1 MRIGKYKKLFTALL
15 LLVVLYVGLALA
27 LQAIGLD
34 NAQAF
39 IEQTGWWAPAIFI
52 LLCAV
57 SLILAPLSGSS
68 LFVVGGALF
77 GKELAW
83 FLSWT
88 ASIVGCSA
96 NFWISRKFG
105 RRVVGRFVGEG
116 NLDEL
121 DRFTQRLRG
130 HRDILGML
138 VIMPLSQDIVSY
150 AVGLTRIPFAR
161 FLIALIFSAAAIVAA
176 YIYLGTSIL
185 EALIQGG
192 EG

>member
-1 MRIGKYKKLFTALL
+1 MRIGKYKKLLTALL
-15 LLVVLYVGLALA
+15 FAVVLYVGLALA

-83 FLSWT
+83 LLSWT
-88 ASIVGCSA
+88 ASIVGCSI
-96 NFWISRKFG
+96 NFWISRTFG
-105 RRVVGRFVGEG
+105 RRVVSRFVGEG

-121 DRFTQRLRG
+121 DRFTQQLRG

-161 FLIALIFSAAAIVAA
+161 FLIALIISAAAIVAA

-192 EG
+192 E

>member
-1 MRIGKYKKLFTALL
+1 MGHYKKLLTALTI
-15 LLVVLYVGLALA
+15 VLAIYIGMALA
-27 LQAIGLD
+27 LQAIGLE

-39 IEQTGWWAPAIFI
+39 IRQRGWWAPIIFM
-52 LLCAV
+52 LLCAA
-57 SLILAPLSGSS
+57 SLIIAPLSGSS
-68 LFVVGGALF
+68 LFVLGGALF
-77 GKELAW
+77 GKEVAW
-83 FLSWT
+83 LLSWL
-88 ASIVGCSA
+88 ASIVGCST
-96 NFWISRKFG
+96 NFWISRKLG
-105 RRVVGRFVGEG
+105 RRVVGRFIGQD

-150 AVGLTRIPFAR
+150 AVGLTRIPFIR
-161 FLIALIFSAAAIVAA
+161 FLVALTISGAVVVAA

-185 EALIQGG
+185 EALIQRG